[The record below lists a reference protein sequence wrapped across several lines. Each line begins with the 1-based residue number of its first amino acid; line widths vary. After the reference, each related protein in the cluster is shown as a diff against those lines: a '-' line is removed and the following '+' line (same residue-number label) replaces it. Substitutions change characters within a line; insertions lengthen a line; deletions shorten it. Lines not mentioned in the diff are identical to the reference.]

1 MIVTTAIHISAYLV
15 LLVGFHQDV
24 DRGHTLPHVDDLTSA
39 PAVAASRN
47 VFYLRTL
54 LSSGRQLNHVC
65 PIADDRSVF
74 DFFHSENVRKGVVED
89 LEYLLVALRRIRL
102 RNLPF
107 PVDQLLGWRVSVFS
121 SGGSHHDESSEASD
135 LNTRDG
141 NRPKPISGAS
151 HINMYPTTSLSSA

>member
-15 LLVGFHQDV
+15 LLVGFRQNV
-24 DRGHTLPHVDDLTSA
+24 DRDQVLSHVDDLTN
-39 PAVAASRN
+39 RD
-47 VFYLRTL
+47 
-54 LSSGRQLNHVC
+54 C

-74 DFFHSENVRKGVVED
+74 DFFHSENARERVVED
-89 LEYLLVALRRIRL
+89 LEYLLVALRSIRL
-102 RNLPF
+102 GNLRL

-121 SGGSHHDESSEASD
+121 SGGSHHDESLEASD

-141 NRPKPISGAS
+141 NRPKPLSGAS